1 MTPFDVA
8 ALRRQFPALAI
19 EDGGRPV
26 ALFDGPGGTQV
37 PASVIAAIGDYY
49 RTSNANHD
57 GPFLTSRRSDAAAL
71 EAHQAMADMLGAASA
86 DEIKFGAN
94 MTTLTFHV
102 SRSIGATMAPGD
114 EIVVTILDHEG
125 NVGPWKAIAADRG
138 LVVRTVDIRVS
149 DVTLDLATL
158 DAVLG
163 PRTKLVAVGWASNAV
178 GTINPVAEIIR
189 RAHAVGAWTYVD
201 AVHAAPHVSI
211 DVRAIGTDF
220 LACSTYKF
228 FGPHAGV
235 LYGRAEVLDG
245 LPAYKL
251 VPATDRFETGTGNFE
266 GLAGVTAAV
275 EYLAGVGVAY
285 GGAAGGASRRER
297 VLAGMGAIR
306 AYEMDLYRRLATG
319 LDAIRGLTMYG
330 ITDRARF
337 DERTPTAALRLD
349 GVAPRAV
356 AEALGADGIAV
367 WDGDFYATGLIDRLG
382 LTDTGGV
389 VRIGLTHYNTAAEV
403 DRLVAALGRIAAG
416 AGSVTAA
423 GARAA
428 VGAS

>member
-1 MTPFDVA
+1 MTAFDVE
-8 ALRRQFPALAI
+8 ALRRRFPALAI
-19 EDGGRPV
+19 EEGGRPV

-37 PASVIAAIGDYY
+37 PDSVIAAIGDYY
-49 RTSNANHD
+49 RSSNANHD
-57 GPFLTSRRSDAAAL
+57 GAFLTSRRSDAAVH
-71 EAHQAMADMLGAASA
+71 EAHRAMADMLGATSSE
-86 DEIKFGAN
+86 EIKFGAN
-94 MTTLTFHV
+94 MTSLTFHL

-138 LVVRTVDIRVS
+138 LVVRTVDIRDD
-149 DVTLDLATL
+149 DVTLVLDSL

-178 GTINPVAEIIR
+178 GTVNPVAEIIG

-201 AVHAAPHVSI
+201 AVHAAPHLAI
-211 DVRAIGTDF
+211 DVRTVGTDF

-235 LYGRAEVLDG
+235 LYGRRELLDT

-251 VPATDRFETGTGNFE
+251 RPAEDRFETGTGNFE

-275 EYLAGVGVAY
+275 DYLADVGTAY
-285 GGAAGGASRRER
+285 GGAAAGASRRDR
-297 VLAGMGAIR
+297 VVAAMSAIR
-306 AYEMDLYRRLATG
+306 TYELDLYRRLVDG
-319 LDAIRGLTMYG
+319 LEAIPGLRLYG

-337 DERTPTAALRLD
+337 AERTPTAALTLE
-349 GVAPRAV
+349 GIAPRAV
-356 AEALGADGIAV
+356 ATALGREGIAV
-367 WDGDFYATGLIDRLG
+367 WDGDFYATGLIERLG
-382 LTDTGGV
+382 LAGRGGV

-403 DRLVAALGRIAAG
+403 DRLVEALGRIAAG
-416 AGSVTAA
+416 ARRGDAVVAA
-423 GARAA
+423 G
-428 VGAS
+428 

>member
-1 MTPFDVA
+1 MTAFDVE

-37 PASVIAAIGDYY
+37 PESVIAAIADYY

-57 GPFLTSRRSDAAAL
+57 GPFLTSRRSDEQVH

-94 MTTLTFHV
+94 MTSLTFHV
-102 SRSIGATMAPGD
+102 SRSIGATMSPGD

-138 LVVRTVDIRVS
+138 LVVRTVDIRES
-149 DVTLDLATL
+149 DLTLDLATL

-163 PRTKLVAVGWASNAV
+163 PRTKLVAVGYASNAV
-178 GTINPVAEIIR
+178 GTINPVAEIVR
-189 RAHAVGAWTYVD
+189 RAHAVGAWTYID
-201 AVHAAPHVSI
+201 AVHAAPHLPI
-211 DVRAIGTDF
+211 DVQALGTDF

-235 LYGRAEVLDG
+235 LYGRQEILDA

-251 VPATDRFETGTGNFE
+251 RPASDRFETGTGNFE

-275 EYLAGVGVAY
+275 EYLADVGVAY
-285 GGAAGGASRRER
+285 GGTRADRTRRER
-297 VLAGMGAIR
+297 VLGGMSAIR
-306 AYEMDLYRRLATG
+306 NHELEL
-319 LDAIRGLTMYG
+319 
-330 ITDRARF
+330 
-337 DERTPTAALRLD
+337 
-349 GVAPRAV
+349 
-356 AEALGADGIAV
+356 
-367 WDGDFYATGLIDRLG
+367 
-382 LTDTGGV
+382 
-389 VRIGLTHYNTAAEV
+389 
-403 DRLVAALGRIAAG
+403 
-416 AGSVTAA
+416 
-423 GARAA
+423 
-428 VGAS
+428 

>member
-1 MTPFDVA
+1 MTAFDVES
-8 ALRRQFPALAI
+8 LRRRFPALAI
-19 EDGGRPV
+19 EQDGRPV

-37 PASVIAAIGDYY
+37 PDSVIDAISGYY
-49 RTSNANHD
+49 RTANANHD
-57 GPFLTSRRSDAAAL
+57 GPFLTSRRSDAVVA
-71 EAHQAMADMLGAASA
+71 EAHRAMADMLGAASA

-94 MTTLTFHV
+94 MTSLTFHV
-102 SRSIGATMAPGD
+102 SRSIAATMVPGD

-138 LVVRTVDIRVS
+138 LVVRTVDIRES

-158 DAVLG
+158 DDVLC

-201 AVHAAPHVSI
+201 AVHAAPHLAI
-211 DVRAIGTDF
+211 DVRAIETDF

-235 LYGRAEVLDG
+235 LYGRADLLET

-251 VPATDRFETGTGNFE
+251 RPATDRFETGTGNFE

-275 EYLAGVGVAY
+275 EYLAGIGSVF
-285 GGAAGGASRRER
+285 GGTGEGSTRRER
-297 VLAGMGAIR
+297 IVAGMTAIR
-306 AYEMDLYRRLATG
+306 AHEMDLYRRLADG
-319 LDAIRGLTMYG
+319 LETIQGLVLYG
-330 ITDRARF
+330 ITDRAQF
-337 DERTPTAALRLD
+337 ADRTPTAALRLE
-349 GVAPRAV
+349 GIAPREV

-367 WDGDFYATGLIDRLG
+367 WDGDFYATGLIERLG
-382 LTDTGGV
+382 LAAHGGV

-403 DRLVAALGRIAAG
+403 DRLVAALGQIAAG
-416 AGSVTAA
+416 ARSGRPAAMAA
-423 GARAA
+423 G
-428 VGAS
+428 

>member
-1 MTPFDVA
+1 MTAFDVE
-8 ALRRQFPALAI
+8 ALRRRFPALAI

-37 PASVIAAIGDYY
+37 PESVIAAIADYY

-57 GPFLTSRRSDAAAL
+57 GPFLTSRRSDAAAH

-138 LVVRTVDIRVS
+138 LVVRTVDIRTS
-149 DVTLDLATL
+149 DVTLDLAAL
-158 DAVLG
+158 EAVLG
-163 PRTKLVAVGWASNAV
+163 SRTRLVAVGYASNAV
-178 GTINPVAEIIR
+178 GTINPVAEIVR
-189 RAHAVGAWTYVD
+189 SAHAVGAWTYLD
-201 AVHAAPHVSI
+201 AVHAAPHLPI
-211 DVRAIGTDF
+211 DVQAIGTDF

-235 LYGRAEVLDG
+235 LYGRAEVLAA

-275 EYLAGVGVAY
+275 DYLAGIGVAY
-285 GGAAGGASRRER
+285 GGAAATAPRRAR
-297 VLAGMGAIR
+297 VLAGMAAIR
-306 AYEMDLYRRLATG
+306 AYEMDLYRHLADG
-319 LDAIRGLTMYG
+319 LDGIPGLTLYG

-349 GVAPRAV
+349 GIAPRDVAV
-356 AEALGADGIAV
+356 ALGAKGIAV
-367 WDGDFYATGLIDRLG
+367 WDGDFYATGLIERLG
-382 LTDTGGV
+382 LADRGGV
-389 VRIGLTHYNTAAEV
+389 VRIGLTHYNTVAEI
-403 DRLVAALGRIAAG
+403 DRLVEALGRIAAG
-416 AGSVTAA
+416 ARSGQVVGAA
-423 GARAA
+423 G
-428 VGAS
+428 

>member
-1 MTPFDVA
+1 MTAFDVE
-8 ALRRQFPALAI
+8 ALRRRFPALAI

-37 PASVIAAIGDYY
+37 PDSVIAAVGDYY
-49 RTSNANHD
+49 RTSNANHG
-57 GPFLTSRRSDAAAL
+57 GPFLTSRRSDASSD
-71 EAHQAMADMLGAASA
+71 EAHQAMADMLGAASPE
-86 DEIKFGAN
+86 EIKFGAN

-138 LVVRTVDIRVS
+138 LVVRTVDIRES
-149 DVTLDLATL
+149 DVTLDLASL
-158 DAVLG
+158 DAILG
-163 PRTKLVAVGWASNAV
+163 PRTRLVAVGWASNAV
-178 GTINPVAEIIR
+178 GTINPVAEIVR

-201 AVHAAPHVSI
+201 AVHAAPHLPI
-211 DVRAIGTDF
+211 DVRAVGTDF

-235 LYGRAEVLDG
+235 LYGRADLLDA

-251 VPATDRFETGTGNFE
+251 IPATDRFETGTGNFE

-275 EYLAGVGVAY
+275 DYLGDVGAAY
-285 GGAAGGASRRER
+285 GGAAAGASRRDR

-306 AYEMDLYRRLATG
+306 AYEMELYDHLADG
-319 LDAIRGLTMYG
+319 LETIPGLSMYG
-330 ITDRARF
+330 ITDRERF
-337 DERTPTAALRLD
+337 ADRTPTAALRLA
-349 GVAPRAV
+349 GAAPRDV
-356 AEALGADGIAV
+356 ADALAAEGIAV
-367 WDGDFYATGLIDRLG
+367 WDGDFYATGLIERLG
-382 LTDTGGV
+382 LADGGV

-403 DRLVAALGRIAAG
+403 ERLVEVLGRIAAR
-416 AGSVTAA
+416 AAA
-423 GARAA
+423 GAAVAA
-428 VGAS
+428 G

>member
-1 MTPFDVA
+1 MIAFDVE
-8 ALRRQFPALAI
+8 ALRRRFPALAI
-19 EDGGRPV
+19 EDRGRPV

-37 PASVIAAIGDYY
+37 PDSVIAASGDYY

-57 GPFLTSRRSDAAAL
+57 GPFLTSRRSDATVD

-94 MTTLTFHV
+94 MTSLTFHV

-114 EIVVTILDHEG
+114 QIVVTILDHEG

-138 LVVRTVDIRVS
+138 LVVRTVDIRES

-178 GTINPVAEIIR
+178 GTINPVAEIVR

-201 AVHAAPHVSI
+201 AVHAAPHVPI
-211 DVRAIGTDF
+211 DVQAIGTDF

-235 LYGRAEVLDG
+235 LYGRAGILDA

-251 VPATDRFETGTGNFE
+251 APAFDRFETGTGNFE

-275 EYLAGVGVAY
+275 EYLADVGVAY
-285 GGAAGGASRRER
+285 GGAGSGASRRER
-297 VLAGMGAIR
+297 LLAGMAAIR
-306 AYEMDLYRRLATG
+306 LHELELYRHLADG
-319 LDAIRGLTMYG
+319 LEAIPGLTMYG

-337 DERTPTAALRLD
+337 DERTPTAALRLA
-349 GVAPRAV
+349 GIAPRAV
-356 AEALGADGIAV
+356 AKALGEEGIAV
-367 WDGDFYATGLIDRLG
+367 WDGDFYATGLIERLG
-382 LTDTGGV
+382 LADHGGV
-389 VRIGLTHYNTAAEV
+389 VRIGLTHYNTVAEV

-416 AGSVTAA
+416 AHAA
-423 GARAA
+423 AA
-428 VGAS
+428 VGAG